1 MRESRIKSYLLLGAV
16 TFTFIASTGIAGIVG
31 GLLAKDSEMLM
42 VGVLLTTACLS
53 SSLSISAIYHLKPR
67 GLGWLLLFQYALFS
81 GFAFYTG
88 SCYLAWIFEFQLPM
102 LAFKT
107 GKIAETY
114 YVPPLSIILAL
125 AAYLPLQHIAKMRI
139 ATEELRK
146 LNGR

>member
-1 MRESRIKSYLLLGAV
+1 MRKSKINPYLLLGAAI
-16 TFTFIASTGIAGIVG
+16 FTFMASTGIAGIVG
-31 GLLAKDSEMLM
+31 GVLTKDTEMLM
-42 VGVLLTTACLS
+42 FGILLTTACV
-53 SSLSISAIYHLKPR
+53 SITSGTSTIYHLKPR
-67 GLGWLLLFQYALFS
+67 GLGWVLLCQYAIFS
-81 GFAFYTG
+81 GLAFYTG
-88 SCYLAWIFEFQLPM
+88 SCYVAWIFEFDLPM

-125 AAYLPLQHIAKMRI
+125 AAYIPLRHIANMRI